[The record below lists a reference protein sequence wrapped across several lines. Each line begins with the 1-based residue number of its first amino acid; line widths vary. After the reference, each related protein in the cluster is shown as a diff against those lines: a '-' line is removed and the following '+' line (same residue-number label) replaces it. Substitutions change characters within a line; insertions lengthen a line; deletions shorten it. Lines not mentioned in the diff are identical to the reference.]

1 MWRERAPFAAAAAT
15 IERQS
20 GMRMGDR
27 PADLSQAAAFRDF
40 AAKQPSP
47 NHRQLSSDP
56 PFLPPVATTFH
67 AQLVFMASMQ
77 MPSAAGAVVAHN
89 RRMEIP

>member
-27 PADLSQAAAFRDF
+27 PADLARPLLFRDF

-56 PFLPPVATTFH
+56 PFLPPVATTFP
-67 AQLVFMASMQ
+67 AQLVFTASLQ
-77 MPSAAGAVVAHN
+77 MPSAAGAAVPHN